1 MNKKKIISP
10 SLLSAD
16 FGNLQSECEMI
27 NQSDAKWL
35 HIDVMDGV
43 FVPNISFGFPV
54 METVKK
60 HCKKSLDVHLMIVEP
75 EKYAERFVKAGAD
88 VLTVHLE
95 TLSRPVEILTE
106 IKAMGVTTGV
116 TINPDIKVKELRGI
130 VRHVDMVLLMSV
142 FAGYGG
148 QKFIEETYN
157 RIDQVKKIIA
167 DENPNCLLQIDG
179 GVNLENAPQL
189 FAQGA
194 DVLVAGSSVFK
205 SVNPQETITQLL
217 HS

>member
-1 MNKKKIISP
+1 MDSKKIISP

-27 NQSDAKWL
+27 NKSDAEWL

-43 FVPNISFGFPV
+43 FVPNISFGFPI
-54 METVKK
+54 MEVVKK
-60 HCKKSLDVHLMIVEP
+60 YCHKTLDVHLMIVEP
-75 EKYAERFVKAGAD
+75 QKYAERFVKAGAD

-95 TLSRPVEILTE
+95 TLSRPIEILKE
-106 IKAMGVTTGV
+106 IKSMGVTTGV
-116 TINPDIKVKELRGI
+116 TINPDVKVKELRGI

-148 QKFIEETYN
+148 QKFIEETYS
-157 RIDQVKKIIA
+157 RIEEIKQIIA

-179 GVNLENAPQL
+179 GVNLENAPKL
-189 FAQGA
+189 FAQGV
-194 DVLVAGSSVFK
+194 DILVAGSSVFK
-205 SVNPQETITQLL
+205 STNPQKTITQLL